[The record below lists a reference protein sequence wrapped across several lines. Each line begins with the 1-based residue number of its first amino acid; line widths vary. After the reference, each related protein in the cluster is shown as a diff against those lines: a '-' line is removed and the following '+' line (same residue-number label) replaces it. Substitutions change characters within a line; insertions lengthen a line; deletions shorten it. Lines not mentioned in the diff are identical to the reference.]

1 MFSLTKILFKE
12 FLIWV
17 FWDQNVD
24 PGWVKMAKKAS
35 FHTSH
40 LTTNPVFPKNKIL
53 NRHSFLTH

>member
-24 PGWVKMAKKAS
+24 PGWVKNGKKS
-35 FHTSH
+35 FFSYK
-40 LTTNPVFPKNKIL
+40 PPYYQPSFPQKQN
-53 NRHSFLTH
+53 S